1 MMSANVSVCYE
12 PDSCV
17 FTDIVLVDVRFP
29 KPNCNYKSSDYNMPG
44 IFIYIYS
51 CYSIWRTVVLVDLFS
66 WNSFFNKKSLCYWA
80 IWSIFSGF
88 SLTSWS
94 LDQSLSGGTLPTYA
108 ARKLMKDLGIAM
120 YMNETACSPGMGA
133 YTGLVDGWNKG
144 QLIEHLDNQ
153 LRHVLKI
160 VWKWSEN
167 S

>member
-44 IFIYIYS
+44 IFIYIYIYI
-51 CYSIWRTVVLVDLFS
+51 CVIQYGELLLRLIFFS
-66 WNSFFNKKSLCYWA
+66 WNSFFMKKSLCYWA

-108 ARKLMKDLGIAM
+108 ARKLMKDLAIAM
-120 YMNETACSPGMGA
+120 YMNETSCSSGMGA

-144 QLIEHLDNQ
+144 QFLEHFIDN
-153 LRHVLKI
+153 
-160 VWKWSEN
+160 
-167 S
+167 

>member
-44 IFIYIYS
+44 ICNS
-51 CYSIWRTVVLVDLFS
+51 VWRTVTVMVLSFIGEILLFLRCHCVN
-66 WNSFFNKKSLCYWA
+66 WTLVKF
-80 IWSIFSGF
+80 FSGF

-108 ARKLMKDLGIAM
+108 ARKLMKDLGISM
-120 YMNETACSPGMGA
+120 YMNETTCSSGTGV

-144 QLIEHLDNQ
+144 QFLEHLIDTII
-153 LRHVLKI
+153 R
-160 VWKWSEN
+160 
-167 S
+167 